1 MEKEPTSKIQFLA
14 KPSALCSVFGI
25 TSDLWRYRFGSLGV
39 SVSVTNLRT
48 FGPIILGGKFSQK
61 TFFSSYFLK
70 KPATQPGSLWAW
82 YRFEGAWPKMLHES
96 PFFLVLSFTIGLWA
110 MCEMDFELPRGPLCQ
125 GDQLTPWGPTM
136 STVLTFSPIIH
147 FFSPFDLR
155 LIDFQAHEPKRL

>member
-96 PFFLVLSFTIGLWA
+96 PFFFGPVFHNWA
-110 MCEMDFELPRGPLCQ
+110 VGNVRNGFRTSMGSTVPG
-125 GDQLTPWGPTM
+125 GPTNSM
-136 STVLTFSPIIH
+136 GTNYVNCADIQPNHPL
-147 FFSPFDLR
+147 
-155 LIDFQAHEPKRL
+155 FQPL